1 MHQDRIM
8 TLPTEGGYTY
18 KNRSISKRPGE
29 QKLGKERWGKS
40 INLYAFICLRN
51 ILTVEGRKY
60 LQPAKKKK
68 KKKCFFSFPS
78 MWGNWCQLHLLWWS
92 FSNIGVLTQSCPTF
106 PTHGSSAHSISQA
119 RILEWVAISLRNI
132 YIYIYI
138 CIYIYNLRY
147 ISIYIYLY
155 IYLYIYKVYKLYT
168 LNLHSV
174 YIIYISIKWGHGR
187 KK

>member
-40 INLYAFICLRN
+40 INLYAFICLIN
-51 ILTVEGRKY
+51 ILIVEGRKY
-60 LQPAKKKK
+60 LQPAKKKERNAFFPFLFFPFLS
-68 KKKCFFSFPS
+68 FFSFPS

-106 PTHGSSAHSISQA
+106 ATHGSSAHSISQA
-119 RILEWVAISLRNI
+119 RILEWVAISLSNI
-132 YIYIYI
+132 YIYTY
-138 CIYIYNLRY
+138 
-147 ISIYIYLY
+147 
-155 IYLYIYKVYKLYT
+155 
-168 LNLHSV
+168 
-174 YIIYISIKWGHGR
+174 IYISLKLLSCIL
-187 KK
+187 